1 VIERGPTIS
10 DVARAAGVSIATVS
24 RVMRNKESVTPA
36 LADRVREVAARLG
49 YRPSPVARGLA
60 LGESRMVGVFVPQL
74 SNPYFHQT
82 IKTIGAGATGNGYRV
97 LVQESDDVIED
108 EVEVIDTLYRH
119 ADGVIVVSPRMADAQ
134 MRKLATDHPRLV
146 CVGRIPVGVGIPS
159 IAVDSYSAMLEMA
172 GLLARLGH
180 RRVVFVAGPHES
192 WYNIERWRAV
202 QQAAAF
208 GLEPVRVPGG
218 YTVEHGYAAVD
229 QALEYEPTA
238 IMASNDLAA
247 VGVLSRLRELGISV
261 PGEISVTGFDD
272 IPFAGHVD
280 PTLTTARSPQDRLG
294 ALAWELL
301 RSVIA
306 GEPSALDQPLLEA
319 EVIVRNSTGPA
330 RKEAR
335 T

>member
-1 VIERGPTIS
+1 MIERRPTIS
-10 DVARAAGVSIATVS
+10 DVAREAGVSIATVS
-24 RVMRNKESVTPA
+24 RVMRQKESVTPA
-36 LADRVREVAARLG
+36 LADRVREAAERLG

-74 SNPYFHQT
+74 SNPYFHLT
-82 IKTIGAGATGNGYRV
+82 LKAIGAGTTGDGYRL
-97 LVQESDDVIED
+97 LVQESNDVIED

-119 ADGVIVVSPRMADAQ
+119 ADGVIVLSPRMPDERLRALAAD
-134 MRKLATDHPRLV
+134 RPRLV
-146 CVGRIPVGVGIPS
+146 CVGRIPVGIGIPS

-180 RRVVFVAGPHES
+180 RKVAFIAGPHES

-208 GLEPVRVPGG
+208 GLESVRVPGG
-218 YTVEHGYAAVD
+218 YTVEQGYASTD
-229 QALEYEPTA
+229 EALEHEPTA
-238 IMASNDLAA
+238 IMASNDLSA
-247 VGVLSRLRELGISV
+247 VGVLSRLRELGIAV

-272 IPFAGHVD
+272 IPFAGHLD

-294 ALAWELL
+294 ALAWDLL
-301 RSVIA
+301 RSLID
-306 GEPSALDQPLLEA
+306 GEPPALDQPLLEA
-319 EVIVRNSTGPA
+319 EVVVRNSTGPA
-330 RKEAR
+330 REEAR